1 MAMRLLKLSVVET
14 NGAMQGVI
22 RPFDTDFTQSD
33 IDRVI
38 NLTDDGRSVSAE
50 RLANAISASDGMI
63 VPSIDFKMDSKIDGG
78 WGERRLMFAMVV
90 EINTSRTS
98 SHYEYIVGY
107 TDHADYSQLSGR
119 AKFDPEMKLFFNSIT
134 RVHMSAATY
143 RGGSQIWQPSIKA
156 HDQILN
162 RSAIN
167 GERRRTDLT
176 PVTLRPMDLFNRKG
190 SESAFGSHLRSSGS
204 IGTNTT
210 GSFSSQ
216 LRASTRE
223 NNDPSRFLSRAL
235 TAHSRATSARG
246 SSDLDREDDDL
257 VMASASDLAPENCL
271 DVDPY
276 LEELRRVSGIMDSG
290 YITFGE
296 LMELNPEFDEDE
308 SLPFTPYEMRKS
320 SIDLS
325 GASSWNS
332 DSPEC
337 LAATII
343 AQSLPVV
350 MINAMYSKV
359 DNLILNTRAR
369 MGEPRVLA
377 GRCTPFVPGLE
388 ATSTLE
394 YFESTVETVI
404 LQAISHGGMMDID
417 CTINGNIDQDIEI
430 WISLDGGPEQY
441 FPFFSAADSLVA
453 PTLSNSIQTVDLLS
467 DEIVKLAEGVRV
479 ARDDRSPSHVD
490 INRGISLS
498 TDVADA
504 RDDRDN
510 SRGRRDGRPAW

>member
-1 MAMRLLKLSVVET
+1 MRLLKLSVVET
-14 NGAMQGVI
+14 NGAMQGMI
-22 RPFDTDFTQSD
+22 RPFDTDIKQSD
-33 IDRVI
+33 IDRVV

-50 RLANAISASDGMI
+50 RIARAISSADGMI
-63 VPSIDFKMDSKIDGG
+63 IPSVEFKFESKIDNG

-90 EINTSRTS
+90 EVQTTRTS

-119 AKFDPEMKLFFNSIT
+119 AKFDPDMKMYFNSIT
-134 RVHMSAATY
+134 RVHMTAATY
-143 RGGSQIWQPSIKA
+143 RGGSQIWEPSIKA

-176 PVTLRPMDLFNRKG
+176 PVTLRPTDLFNRKG
-190 SESAFGSHLRSSGS
+190 SESAFGSHLRASGS

-216 LRASTRE
+216 LRASNRE

-235 TAHSRATSARG
+235 TAHSRATANRG
-246 SSDLDREDDDL
+246 MGDADRDDDDM
-257 VMASASDLAPENCL
+257 VMTSAADLAVENSL

-296 LMELNPEFDEDE
+296 LMEMNPEFDEDKQ
-308 SLPFTPYEMRKS
+308 LPFTPYEMRKS

-325 GASSWNS
+325 GASKWSS
-332 DSPEC
+332 DEPET

-369 MGEPRVLA
+369 MGEPKVLA

-404 LQAISHGGMMDID
+404 LEAISHGGMMDID
-417 CTINGNIDQDIEI
+417 CTINANIDQDIEI
-430 WISLDGGPEQY
+430 WISLDGGPEHY
-441 FPFFSAADSLVA
+441 YPFFSAADSLTA
-453 PTLSNSIQTVDLLS
+453 PTLSNTIETVDLLS
-467 DEIVKLAEGVRV
+467 DEIVKLAEGVRRV
-479 ARDDRSPSHVD
+479 RDDRQPSHVSA
-490 INRGISLS
+490 NRGISLS
-498 TDVADA
+498 SDVSDA
-504 RDDRDN
+504 RDERDN
-510 SRGRRDGRPAW
+510 RGRRNGRPAW